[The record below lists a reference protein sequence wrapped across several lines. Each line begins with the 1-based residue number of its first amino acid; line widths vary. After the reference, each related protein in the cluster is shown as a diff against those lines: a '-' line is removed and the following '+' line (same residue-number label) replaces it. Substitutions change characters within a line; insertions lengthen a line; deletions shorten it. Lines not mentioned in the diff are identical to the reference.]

1 MRAQLHFRP
10 LIVAVALSTL
20 ALAAGCSTGEGGTTT
35 TTPDAGGTTAVPT
48 GVTLTLWHSSADTQ
62 AVLDLYA
69 AYEKAS
75 GNTIELVDIPND
87 NYTTAVQTKWA
98 TGDRPDLL
106 EYHPT
111 AQDMA
116 QLNMAENM
124 IDLSDRPF
132 VAAAGDLAK
141 SVGQLNGTVF
151 GAVLGPLQTN
161 GLYYNKDALAKAGIT
176 APTNY
181 DDLLTQCKALNDAG
195 VAPLFIG
202 GGSEFPVMMVNGFTY
217 MADFNANDVYGLGV
231 KDGSIKVSDEGS
243 PITAGLQ
250 MLTDARDTG
259 CLNSNST
266 TATFQDAIAAVTAGT
281 AAMTVLPSDFIQQF
295 YDGGATEDSLGFGVI
310 SAHAGIPNYSAS
322 LTGTF
327 FVPKTGDETK
337 QAAALGFI
345 DWVTS
350 DGYQAY
356 VDAGQF
362 APTLSTAT
370 APELTGLYADMNT
383 MLSDPN
389 KTIGFNSS
397 IPGFGNFG
405 GISAKVLAGQSTPQ
419 QGAEEFQTFIDQA
432 RAAQ

>member
-1 MRAQLHFRP
+1 M
-10 LIVAVALSTL
+10 
-20 ALAAGCSTGEGGTTT
+20 
-35 TTPDAGGTTAVPT
+35 
-48 GVTLTLWHSSADTQ
+48 TLTLWHSSADTQ
-62 AVLDLYA
+62 ALLDLYT

-87 NYTTAVQTKWA
+87 TYTTAVQTKWA

-124 IDLSDRPF
+124 IALADRPF
-132 VAAAGDLAK
+132 VAAAGELAK
-141 SVGQLNGTVF
+141 SVGQLDGTVY
-151 GAVLGPLQTN
+151 GAVLGPLQTI
-161 GLYYNKDALAKAGIT
+161 GLYYNKTALTKAGVT

-181 DDLLTQCKALNDAG
+181 DELLTQCPALTKAG
-195 VAPLFIG
+195 VTPLFIG

-217 MADFNANDVYGLGV
+217 MADFNAADVYGLGV
-231 KDGSIKVSDEGS
+231 KDGSIKVSDEDS

-250 MLTDARDTG
+250 MLTDARDSG
-259 CLNSNST
+259 CLNKDAT

-295 YDGGATEDSLGFGVI
+295 YDGGATDDTIGFGAI
-310 SAHAGIPNYSAS
+310 SAHAGTPTYSAS

-327 FVPKTGDETK
+327 FVPKTGDDTK
-337 QAAALGFI
+337 QAAALDFI

-350 DGYQAY
+350 EGYQGY

-370 APELTGLYADMNT
+370 APELKGLFADMNA
-383 MLSDPN
+383 MLSDQN

-405 GISAKVLAGQSTPQ
+405 GVSARVLAGQSTPQ

-432 RAAQ
+432 RAAQQ